1 MMLRRLSLALTAAL
15 AAPPA
20 LADSRWQQITYPP
33 AHAPAPE
40 YAQVIETRP
49 VYQQVQVSQP
59 RQECWQ
65 EPVAYRGGNS
75 GNYWFTDGVA
85 GSVVGAI
92 AGGVAGHQFGKGRGK
107 DAATALGAIIG
118 AGVGQ
123 RVVNSRAPRYDGN
136 GNGYETRCRTLSNS
150 YYEQRLDG
158 YDVTYRYQGRTYSTR
173 MPYDPGARLPI
184 NVHVEPVRY

>member
-1 MMLRRLSLALTAAL
+1 MHYPLLFAGLGLALSSTAYADGRWD
-15 AAPPA
+15 APA
-20 LADSRWQQITYPP
+20 YGYQG
-33 AHAPAPE
+33 APE
-40 YAQVIETRP
+40 YAQVVETRP
-49 VYQQVQVSQP
+49 VYTAIQVSQP

-65 EPVAYRGGNS
+65 EPVAYAPRNNN
-75 GNYWFTDGVA
+75 NYWFTDGVA

-123 RVVNSRAPRYDGN
+123 RVVNSRAPTVNSGSYQ
-136 GNGYETRCRTLSNS
+136 TRCQSVPSHYTQ
-150 YYEQRLDG
+150 QRIDG
-158 YDVTYRYQGRTYSTR
+158 YDVTYRYQGRLYTTR
-173 MPYDPGARLPI
+173 MPYDPGARLPV